1 MMVSGSEELP
11 DWWIENQSIKSGM
24 DLPFYDPPRFEDG
37 IYTHTIVPVLEEE
50 LECEILFIGID
61 VRYLDDW
68 EIRMDDIPVCD
79 IKKYR
84 TQEGNTIYG
93 ISSERFCVV
102 IREEATSRKQKIEG

>member
-1 MMVSGSEELP
+1 MVVESENLP
-11 DWWIENQSIKSGM
+11 DWWIENQSIKLGM
-24 DLPFYDPPRFEDG
+24 NLPAYDPPRFEDG
-37 IYTHTIVPVLEEE
+37 TYTHTIVPVLEEE

-68 EIRMDDIPVCD
+68 EIRIDDTPVCE

-93 ISSERFCVV
+93 IDSEKFDVM
-102 IREEATSRKQKIEG
+102 IREEITSRN

>member
-1 MMVSGSEELP
+1 MVVESKNLP
-11 DWWIENQSIKSGM
+11 DWWIENQSIKLGM
-24 DLPFYDPPRFEDG
+24 NLPAYDPPRFEDG
-37 IYTHTIVPVLEEE
+37 TYTHTIVPVLEEE

-68 EIRMDDIPVCD
+68 EIRIDDTPVCE

-93 ISSERFCVV
+93 IDSEKFDVM
-102 IREEATSRKQKIEG
+102 IREEITSRN